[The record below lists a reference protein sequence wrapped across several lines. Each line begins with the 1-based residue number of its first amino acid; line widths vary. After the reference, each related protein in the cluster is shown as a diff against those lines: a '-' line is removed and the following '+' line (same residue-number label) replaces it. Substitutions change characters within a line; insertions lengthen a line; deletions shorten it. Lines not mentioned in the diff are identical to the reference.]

1 MDVNSNSTITCSKID
16 FVTLCNLIQSANP
29 SITYLVEKAAYQVF
43 EIAMSAVKE
52 GKLTTSFK
60 LDEIKVF
67 KPPITGKWGIEV
79 NLQAYQIYGMVE
91 KILSKHWQINSKAIS
106 NTFYTISWQTDNKYL
121 NPKPLLQAE
130 PQSHNIHI
138 SAQMSEFNK
147 HRKQGKPYSDTC
159 LQIGQDPIWVNSG
172 ILCSRSAYFTTL
184 FSGQWKENIQQK
196 ILIHLEDCDP
206 TAFNLLLDYLHG
218 ESFENLNIANN
229 PEQLIAL
236 ARCSHFYQEKTLLD
250 CCRKSLWSALNKDN
264 IFNVLQLGIDLS
276 EKDQDPLIGL
286 CQWFLKV
293 NPGLENEFDLS
304 NLDMKD
310 LLWLLGL
317 VNSKYVKHEGFNQKI
332 CDEVKSK
339 LSLDNFAEVCAHLID
354 NNNKI
359 LKGFVKQFVRTGDNK
374 KLLQKDE
381 KAWSA
386 WTKLRTES
394 L

>member
-1 MDVNSNSTITCSKID
+1 MDVSTNSNIISSKMD
-16 FVTLCNLIQSANP
+16 GNTVYNLGDCGS
-29 SITYLVEKAAYQVF
+29 SITNLVAEAANQVF
-43 EIAMSAVKE
+43 EIAMRSAKI
-52 GKLTTSFK
+52 GKLTTSFE
-60 LDEIKVF
+60 LHEITAC
-67 KPPITGKWGIEV
+67 KPPLRGGFGESV
-79 NLQAYQIYGMVE
+79 QPYQIYEVL
-91 KILSKHWQINSKAIS
+91 KKVLPKHWEIIF
-106 NTFYTISWQTDNKYL
+106 NTCNGSASLAWVPNNKYL